1 MLVSV
6 ATVSCLSAAELREAL
21 VRLPVPSLVSSIL
34 VQIVHQ
40 TGILLYETQ
49 RVAAAMGVRGAVSGG
64 RVAWRVL
71 FSLPQVWLPRVI
83 DRAERV
89 SAAMELRG
97 YCDGRVAA
105 EHRQRF
111 GVGEFA
117 TLGGA
122 IAALVVAIGVRLWG
136 GE

>member
-6 ATVSCLSAAELREAL
+6 AAATCLSPAELREAL
-21 VRLPVPSLVSSIL
+21 VRLPVPSLVSRIL

-40 TGILLYETQ
+40 TGTLLYETQ
-49 RVAAAMGVRGAVSGG
+49 RVAAAMGVRGAASGG
-64 RVAWRVL
+64 RVVWRVL

-97 YCDGRVAA
+97 YCDGPVAA
-105 EHRQRF
+105 EQRQRL
-111 GVGEFA
+111 GIAEFA

-122 IAALVVAIGVRLWG
+122 GAALIASIGVRVWG
-136 GE
+136 GG